1 MNCNII
7 GFCAQNQKLQQPCT
21 AYKKQYHIEV
31 LPHLLPTDSRSSKNY
46 ITTAENANETFL
58 AFYNPQLW
66 NYQLILRVKELSK
79 VNHI

>member
-1 MNCNII
+1 MNGNIV

-21 AYKKQYHIEV
+21 AYKKQCHIEV